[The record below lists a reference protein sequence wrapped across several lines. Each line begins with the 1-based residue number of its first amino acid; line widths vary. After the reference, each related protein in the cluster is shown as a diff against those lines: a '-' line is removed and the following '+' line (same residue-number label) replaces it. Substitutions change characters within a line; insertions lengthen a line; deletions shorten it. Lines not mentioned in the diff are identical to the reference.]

1 MTGKAAPMKTNF
13 RRQPRRSNSD
23 RWRELLLG
31 SASVMGREGI
41 RLRIAHVL
49 FNPSP
54 RETYFGYLGLNL
66 LARSLGFEFIINESD
81 ARFDVDRP
89 SNSAVHLHEYR
100 DGIAEPALVHV
111 TNWRGAAVW
120 RPSSSNEDRFFAS
133 RPRRVRPQRDKPTET
148 PPRFAMR
155 SAGCACSIA
164 SPHWQCVWLPPS
176 ANPLPF
182 RAATI
187 HNAVKRSPIPNPGN
201 VVHILEH
208 RTGAIRD
215 AFLNDTGTV
224 GEFLRHARAEGH
236 EFEGLEPVRP
246 APVGLD

>member
-1 MTGKAAPMKTNF
+1 
-13 RRQPRRSNSD
+13 
-23 RWRELLLG
+23 
-31 SASVMGREGI
+31 
-41 RLRIAHVL
+41 
-49 FNPSP
+49 
-54 RETYFGYLGLNL
+54 
-66 LARSLGFEFIINESD
+66 
-81 ARFDVDRP
+81 
-89 SNSAVHLHEYR
+89 
-100 DGIAEPALVHV
+100 
-111 TNWRGAAVW
+111 
-120 RPSSSNEDRFFAS
+120 
-133 RPRRVRPQRDKPTET
+133 
-148 PPRFAMR
+148 MR

-187 HNAVKRSPIPNPGN
+187 HNPVKRPPIPNPGN

-224 GEFLRHARAEGH
+224 GAFLRHARAEGH

-246 APVGLD
+246 PPVGLDMRGKTAAEIITADKKQQEKQDGRRALPDPDGPLVSQEMARVTETREKRNAETS